1 MQIEQLELN
10 PSLSCHNSPLSSTL
24 LAVTSNLSYCEV
36 PALTWCSPSR
46 QGLTVAY
53 NLLASA
59 CFGVQ
64 VTSTDGQNQLSGK
77 LVLVRAAQNWGVE
90 TLFVYASRHR
100 LDSFGSGKT
109 HNESCY
115 LPWPKLLKGTFDTGH
130 GTLHPYSTPPKNSHF
145 SRRHQFRYQIRA
157 PVDLKMDFRADVR
170 WITLVPNK
178 KDHLFDER
186 VL

>member
-10 PSLSCHNSPLSSTL
+10 HPLSYHNSPLSSTF
-24 LAVTSNLSYCEV
+24 LAVTSNLSSCEV

-53 NLLASA
+53 SLLASA

-90 TLFVYASRHR
+90 TLFVYASRHP
-100 LDSFGSGKT
+100 LDPDFIGQDPQWIVLSAMAQTPHMYFWYRAWYPSPI
-109 HNESCY
+109 
-115 LPWPKLLKGTFDTGH
+115 LPLLKTATFHVVIILGI
-130 GTLHPYSTPPKNSHF
+130 PS
-145 SRRHQFRYQIRA
+145 
-157 PVDLKMDFRADVR
+157 
-170 WITLVPNK
+170 VP
-178 KDHLFDER
+178 
-186 VL
+186 

>member
-10 PSLSCHNSPLSSTL
+10 PSLSCHNSPLSSTF
-24 LAVTSNLSYCEV
+24 LAVTSNLSSCEV

-100 LDSFGSGKT
+100 LDSFGSRFQWARPAMNRAICHSPNSSYALLIQGMVPFT
-109 HNESCY
+109 H
-115 LPWPKLLKGTFDTGH
+115 T
-130 GTLHPYSTPPKNSHF
+130 TPAKNSNF
-145 SRRHQFRYQIRA
+145 SRCHHFRYPIRA
-157 PVDLKMDFRADVR
+157 LDGMT
-170 WITLVPNK
+170 IQ
-178 KDHLFDER
+178 
-186 VL
+186 